1 MLHCYI
7 ALRGSVATHQLR
19 VAHTLGKTSMLECSR
34 GDEDDSDDLLVIM
47 TLLGSEEKPISNLR
61 LHNLSHFRVETP
73 VIIMVN
79 L

>member
-1 MLHCYI
+1 
-7 ALRGSVATHQLR
+7 
-19 VAHTLGKTSMLECSR
+19 MLECSR